1 MGTQKILKMSMIT
14 VVVRLLKVPGY
25 LCIDGYPEYFEEE
38 DDNGGGD
45 GVVERAP
52 SCIIEGCAGV
62 GRAHCVM
69 LISLIPTQQYPR
81 LCLTALTIFN
91 HFYMQ

>member
-1 MGTQKILKMSMIT
+1 MYLLMGTQKILKMSMIT

-52 SCIIEGCAGV
+52 SCIIEA
-62 GRAHCVM
+62 M
-69 LISLIPTQQYPR
+69 LKVPWCPLVIPR
-81 LCLTALTIFN
+81 CL
-91 HFYMQ
+91 